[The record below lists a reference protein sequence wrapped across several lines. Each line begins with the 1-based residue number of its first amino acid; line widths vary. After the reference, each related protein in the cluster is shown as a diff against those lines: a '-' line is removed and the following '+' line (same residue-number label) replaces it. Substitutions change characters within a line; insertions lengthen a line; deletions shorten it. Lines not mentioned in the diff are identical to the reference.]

1 MTATALEENAMSDA
15 SEAALSYRLEAPMR
29 WLPVS
34 GEFAVAELE
43 HAAEMNQRVLA
54 QIAQFEERG
63 NVIDQP
69 TPQDIEIQRLH
80 AKLDLLLS
88 AVAELAP
95 RFLDR
100 PPRQPLRL
108 SWSGLRWPRDAN
120 TAAEGGQGW
129 IELHLHPIVL
139 QPLRWPAR
147 MQAGDATEAE
157 AVFLSTNEAA
167 QLALERYVFQQ
178 HRRAVAASRRV

>member
-1 MTATALEENAMSDA
+1 MSDA
-15 SEAALSYRLEAPMR
+15 SEATLSYRLEAPIR
-29 WLPVS
+29 WLPVN
-34 GEFAVAELE
+34 GDFNAAELE

-63 NVIDQP
+63 ATIDQP
-69 TPQDIEIQRLH
+69 TPQDVEIQRLH

-88 AVAELAP
+88 ALAELAP

-100 PPRQPLRL
+100 PPRKPLRL
-108 SWSGLRWPRDAN
+108 SWSGLRWPRDAD
-120 TAAEGGQGW
+120 TAAEGCQGW

-147 MQAGDATEAE
+147 MLAGDATEAE
-157 AVFLSTNEAA
+157 AHFLSTNEAA
-167 QLALERYVFQQ
+167 QLSLERYVFQQ
-178 HRRAVAASRRV
+178 HRRAVAAARRI

>member
-1 MTATALEENAMSDA
+1 MSDA
-15 SEAALSYRLEAPMR
+15 SAAALSYRLDAPMR

-34 GEFAVAELE
+34 GDFAPADLE
-43 HAAEMNQRVLA
+43 QAAEMNQRVLA

-63 NVIDQP
+63 STIEHP
-69 TPQDIEIQRLH
+69 TPQDVEIQRLH

-100 PPRQPLRL
+100 PPRKALRL
-108 SWSGLRWPRDAN
+108 SWSGLRWPRDAD
-120 TAAEGGQGW
+120 TAPADAQGW
-129 IELHLHPIVL
+129 VELHLHPIVL

-147 MQAGDATEAE
+147 MQPGDATEAE
-157 AVFLSTNEAA
+157 ASFLSVNEAA

>member
-1 MTATALEENAMSDA
+1 MSEA

-29 WLPVS
+29 WLPVA
-34 GEFAVAELE
+34 GDFNAAELE

-63 NVIDQP
+63 ATIDQP
-69 TPQDIEIQRLH
+69 TPQDVEIQRLH

-108 SWSGLRWPRDAN
+108 SWSGLRWPRDAS
-120 TAAEGGQGW
+120 TAATGEQGW

-147 MQAGDATEAE
+147 MQSGNDVEAE
-157 AVFLSTNEAA
+157 ALFLSTNEAA
-167 QLALERYVFQQ
+167 QLSLERYVFQQ
-178 HRRAVAASRRV
+178 HRRAVAAARRV